1 MTKTEDAFLERRL
14 DMVQAQIAARGV
26 EDKRVLA
33 AMAKVPRH
41 RFVAE
46 EDKYQ
51 AYADHPI
58 PIGWGQT
65 ISQPYM
71 VAAMTELLGLQ
82 PDSRVLEVGTG
93 SGYQTAILAELAS
106 SVFTIEVI
114 PRLMVRAMEI
124 LSELGYDNIR
134 FRCGDGRQGWPEEAP
149 FDGVIVTCAPDRVPD
164 ELVAQLADWATW
176 RGTDVVLGDQA
187 RPPHLAKASY
197 EREVRSSDAILQPI
211 RREGLAIPGRF
222 VIEAHQTGFGVENAL
237 RGHVPV

>member
-46 EDKYQ
+46 EDRYQ

-114 PRLMVRAMEI
+114 PRLMVRAREI

-164 ELVAQLADWATW
+164 ELVAQLADGGRMSIPIGPPGGVQTLYLVTKQG
-176 RGTDVVLGDQA
+176 RRILR
-187 RPPHLAKASY
+187 RPVMS
-197 EREVRSSDAILQPI
+197 V
-211 RREGLAIPGRF
+211 RF
-222 VIEAHQTGFGVENAL
+222 VPLMPSSSQYGEKG
-237 RGHVPV
+237 